1 MVCVARRVIACACV
15 CELPA
20 GRGDR
25 GGGVIIALWMVWNK
39 VSLLS
44 AWSQTEMLMQ
54 MVFTPHPS
62 VWYNDSPTNSMY
74 EETERRRCINKNSA
88 HLCENDFSL
97 PSGNLRH
104 TFTLSLR
111 ASSISHFSWYFY
123 FYFLSFDN
131 TQSRDFCEEKYSCEK
146 KEWRWVFR
154 KDLALDRECQSH
166 FQQPHKIKVFSTH
179 KMRCVCIGY
188 RVQESKASPWEDT
201 DIFQHIVK
209 SWTANWM
216 TLVRFSNAGWIVAE
230 ENVKSLKPLFVF

>member
-1 MVCVARRVIACACV
+1 
-15 CELPA
+15 
-20 GRGDR
+20 
-25 GGGVIIALWMVWNK
+25 MVWNK

-111 ASSISHFSWYFY
+111 ASSISHFSWYFFLFF
-123 FYFLSFDN
+123 FYHL
-131 TQSRDFCEEKYSCEK
+131 
-146 KEWRWVFR
+146 
-154 KDLALDRECQSH
+154 
-166 FQQPHKIKVFSTH
+166 ITH
-179 KMRCVCIGY
+179 KVEISARRNIAVKKKNGAGFLEKTWPSTGNVNLISNSLTKSRC
-188 RVQESKASPWEDT
+188 
-201 DIFQHIVK
+201 FQHTKWDVCVLVIGCRSPRLHLEK
-209 SWTANWM
+209 IRIFSSILLNHEQPTGWHWCAFQ
-216 TLVRFSNAGWIVAE
+216 TLGE
-230 ENVKSLKPLFVF
+230 

>member
-1 MVCVARRVIACACV
+1 MVCVCAARRVIACACV

-111 ASSISHFSWYFY
+111 ASSISHFSWYFF

-131 TQSRDFCEEKYSCEK
+131 RQSRDFCEEKYSCEK
-146 KEWRWVFR
+146 KEWRWVLE
-154 KDLALDRECQSH
+154 KTW
-166 FQQPHKIKVFSTH
+166 PSTGNVNLISNSLT
-179 KMRCVCIGY
+179 KSRC
-188 RVQESKASPWEDT
+188 
-201 DIFQHIVK
+201 FQHTKWDVCVLVIGCRSPRLHLEK
-209 SWTANWM
+209 IRIFSSILLNHEQPTGWHWCAFQ
-216 TLVRFSNAGWIVAE
+216 TLGE
-230 ENVKSLKPLFVF
+230 